1 MNMAQFAALL
11 LAPINV
17 RQALRKMTA
26 VTILF
31 AALAFIAVALA
42 LHILSD
48 IVDYLLSKLGV
59 DDHESD

>member
-1 MNMAQFAALL
+1 
-11 LAPINV
+11 
-17 RQALRKMTA
+17 MTA

-42 LHILSD
+42 LHILYD